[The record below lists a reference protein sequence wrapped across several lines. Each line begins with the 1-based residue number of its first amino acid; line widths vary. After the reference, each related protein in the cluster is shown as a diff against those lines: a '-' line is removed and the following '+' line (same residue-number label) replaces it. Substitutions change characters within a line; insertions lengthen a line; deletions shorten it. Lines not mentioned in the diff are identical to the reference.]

1 MKKPTGQ
8 CLVKKSTQ
16 GFTLIEVLVAS
27 FILFLV
33 IAAVTM
39 VYRGA
44 LLSSFKAER
53 VLSFSTLVEPIAEQI
68 STEITA
74 ADQVN
79 QLQGS
84 GAMGTLTFSWQ
95 AVVSHQS
102 KAPEMFNAGT
112 GEMDSGDKT
121 FKHWQVTMQLQLK
134 NATREYQ
141 FNEISW

>member
-1 MKKPTGQ
+1 MKQPTRQ
-8 CLVKKSTQ
+8 HLVRNNAQ

-33 IAAVTM
+33 ISALTM

-53 VLSFSTLVEPIAEQI
+53 VLSFSALVDPIAEQI
-68 STEITA
+68 STQINA
-74 ADQVN
+74 AEQVN

-84 GAMGTLTFSWQ
+84 GAMGQLTFSWQ

-102 KAPEMFNAGT
+102 KTPEMFNVGT

-121 FKHWQVTMQLQLK
+121 FKLWQVNMQLQLK

-141 FNEISW
+141 FNEMSW